1 VVGTERH
8 ESARIDGQLRG
19 RAGRQG
25 DPGASRFFLSLED
38 PMLRTFGADRMK
50 GVLDAFRVSED
61 TPLEAKMVGEAV
73 DKVQAKVEAY
83 YAGIRSQV
91 FTFDEVLDAQRNAL
105 YARRAAMLG
114 ADDAQVE
121 ASLADF
127 ATATVQDIVPNF
139 CGKAGKA
146 GEAAAAA
153 PGVDGAGLAAKVG
166 EFFPGVGAP
175 DGAALSGLKGEAEA
189 VAFVEA
195 HVLQGLAAK
204 KAALDAVRP
213 RQLARVGQYL
223 ALVQWDNNWSEHLRR
238 MNYLKESV
246 VMRKYMGR
254 DPLQEYMSEGAE
266 LFTEFLDTS
275 RRSTVYSLFAY
286 QLPPAATPKS

>member
-1 VVGTERH
+1 
-8 ESARIDGQLRG
+8 
-19 RAGRQG
+19 
-25 DPGASRFFLSLED
+25 
-38 PMLRTFGADRMK
+38 MLRTFGADRMK

-127 ATATVQDIVPNF
+127 AKATVQDIVPNF

-146 GEAAAAA
+146 GEAA
-153 PGVDGAGLAAKVG
+153 PGVDGAGLAAKVA